1 MYGLWLWSECMDYG
15 YEVNVWIMVMKWMY
29 GLWLWSECID
39 SSRCMDYD
47 YKVNV

>member
-1 MYGLWLWSECMDYG
+1 MDYG

-39 SSRCMDYD
+39 SSRCMDYG
-47 YKVNV
+47 YIVNV